1 MIYFRKFRN
10 EDLEKINEILLQE
23 KIYNMQIEGIIYVA
37 IEDEEI
43 IGVGKA
49 KEDNQKWFLEY
60 IVVKK
65 EMRGKGLGDGLLRV
79 ISNSLFKKGIDR
91 LYSQEKSEFL
101 VNKGFIKDENLYK
114 LNIEELFEHNCNNC
128 GG

>member
-49 KEDNQKWFLEY
+49 KEDNQKWFWS
-60 IVVKK
+60 I
-65 EMRGKGLGDGLLRV
+65 
-79 ISNSLFKKGIDR
+79 
-91 LYSQEKSEFL
+91 
-101 VNKGFIKDENLYK
+101 
-114 LNIEELFEHNCNNC
+114 
-128 GG
+128 

>member
-1 MIYFRKFRN
+1 M
-10 EDLEKINEILLQE
+10 
-23 KIYNMQIEGIIYVA
+23 V
-37 IEDEEI
+37 
-43 IGVGKA
+43 
-49 KEDNQKWFLEY
+49 LEY